1 MAKRKK
7 KEAPPPVESFGDKL
21 IARNKRASFD
31 YELEGRYEAGMVL
44 IGSEVKMLRHGTA
57 DLSDAFCRIEKGEA
71 WLYGV
76 NIPEMSGTHY
86 GHEAK
91 RRRKLLLNRHEIDQ
105 IQRAI
110 DRDGIAKLAAL
121 LQSSAKDRSASEF
134 QKKSVKLKK
143 TADVFSGKQMDAMD
157 AMSSGQST
165 ASSRVIIVERS
176 GLSWVCPGPL
186 ERSGLSWAV

>member
-7 KEAPPPVESFGDKL
+7 KEAPPPVEAFGDKV

-31 YELEGRYEAGMVL
+31 YELEDRYEAGMVL

-110 DRDGIAKLAAL
+110 DRDGMTCVATRLYFRGGRAKIEVALAKGKRRVDKRETIKERQADREAEAAIA
-121 LQSSAKDRSASEF
+121 RF
-134 QKKSVKLKK
+134 
-143 TADVFSGKQMDAMD
+143 KQ
-157 AMSSGQST
+157 G
-165 ASSRVIIVERS
+165 
-176 GLSWVCPGPL
+176 
-186 ERSGLSWAV
+186 

>member
-31 YELEGRYEAGMVL
+31 FELEGRYEAGMVL
-44 IGSEVKMLRHGTA
+44 MGSEVKMLRHGTA

-71 WLYGV
+71 WLYGL

-110 DRDGIAKLAAL
+110 DRDGMTCVATRLYFRGGRAKVEIALA
-121 LQSSAKDRSASEF
+121 K
-134 QKKSVKLKK
+134 
-143 TADVFSGKQMDAMD
+143 GKR
-157 AMSSGQST
+157 
-165 ASSRVIIVERS
+165 RVDKRQTIKERQA
-176 GLSWVCPGPL
+176 
-186 ERSGLSWAV
+186 EREAEAAVARFKQG